1 MTNQPFILLGGYVYD
16 LIIFVLYVF
25 ILSEHIDYLGA
36 SNDGFNL
43 SLDSDIQY
51 NKAIV
56 EAREKSEINITFL
69 IGVMSL
75 LQFAR
80 LFLFLLLTETL
91 GTIINNTIYMVK
103 DIANFL
109 FIWLLIITLYS
120 MVGTTYLTEVTIL
133 STL

>member
-1 MTNQPFILLGGYVYD
+1 
-16 LIIFVLYVF
+16 
-25 ILSEHIDYLGA
+25 
-36 SNDGFNL
+36 
-43 SLDSDIQY
+43 
-51 NKAIV
+51 
-56 EAREKSEINITFL
+56 
-69 IGVMSL
+69 MSL